1 MHHADELPGL
11 PPGVGL
17 AAVSWML
24 RVGFVLSPPLVGVV
38 ADASSLRVGLLG
50 VVAAGALVAIIGRV
64 LRNDQLGGSSARS

>member
-1 MHHADELPGL
+1 
-11 PPGVGL
+11 
-17 AAVSWML
+17 ML